1 MNFVETDNANAASR
15 ASVRQTAATARKP
28 VVSNT
33 TTETLTTTSVVKPV
47 TTDSI
52 PETTEPEITVANKSN
67 EFGGMISAVLE
78 SAASNNSFAE
88 QIRKQRAALAA
99 NDATT
104 AVSKAQQNALK
115 TSSNTCD
122 SGLRKCMATKCGN
135 DFTKCALDGDT
146 IFGDKLNA
154 CRRDTT
160 CTGEEFAL
168 FTTEIK
174 ADRDMNVRLG
184 SYDGVINC
192 GNQYNACIINECGTT
207 YNKCLGKAKADA
219 AIQKCAT
226 IARECM
232 ESDSGLANRFGTA
245 IGKLRENAEKEIK
258 KDEERMYTLRDLMSG
273 ACKKLG
279 SMFDERTF
287 DCVYTVNF
295 FAGDNQTTPLAS
307 RKRYAGDT
315 FVCMQ
320 EWFGVN
326 ATTYR
331 ENAYRETRAQT
342 GASSAMLG
350 GGVGTAVGLVTSG
363 AIDRALDTQKA
374 KKEYKNEKKL
384 QEKEQKAEE
393 NVEKEKQKEEKKS
406 EKDAKKAEEKAE
418 KEKKKECT
426 AQGGTWKGGEC
437 IASKGNNTDNSGKE
451 NANAGKAN
459 NNNTNTD
466 EGQTGQKIEMPDD
479 AKNWQGAG
487 IQSIDTT
494 SGLKN
499 ATISGLDKG
508 LEPINITSNPIKQQK
523 NSGNNNKSK
532 GNSNAQSGKNTN
544 SSKTSTKTETSSNN
558 NNANKQKSNGQK
570 TTSGTPAKSDDNVIQ
585 KWEDYNPIIIYYE
598 DKGSAAVAKY
608 NGKTYTSSIQKTVAG
623 GMTFSNATRIKELE
637 DGLKK
642 ELRKD
647 NITGYKLVKK

>member
-1 MNFVETDNANAASR
+1 MRKVEIKMTNKNRFFIATLSMIMAMNFVETDNANAASR
-15 ASVRQTAATARKP
+15 ASVRPTAIARKP

-33 TTETLTTTSVVKPV
+33 TTKTTTETLTTTPVVETV
-47 TTDSI
+47 TTDSTT
-52 PETTEPEITVANKSN
+52 ETTEPEPEVVVANKSN

-78 SAASNNSFAE
+78 SAPSNNSFAE

-104 AVSKAQQNALK
+104 AASKAQQNALK

-160 CTGEEFAL
+160 CTAEEFRL

-226 IARECM
+226 IAKECT

-245 IGKLRENAEKEIK
+245 IGKLRENAEKGIK
-258 KDEERMYTLRDLMSG
+258 KDEERMYTLRDLMSS
-273 ACKKLG
+273 ACRKLG
-279 SMFDERTF
+279 SMFDQRTF

-374 KKEYKNEKKL
+374 KKEYKDEKKL
-384 QEKEQKAEE
+384 QEKEQKAE
-393 NVEKEKQKEEKKS
+393 KRLDT
-406 EKDAKKAEEKAE
+406 EKDKAAKKADKD
-418 KEKKKECT
+418 KKKEDKKAKECEDK
-426 AQGGTWKGGEC
+426 GGTYT
-437 IASKGNNTDNSGKE
+437 NGKC
-451 NANAGKAN
+451 
-459 NNNTNTD
+459 
-466 EGQTGQKIEMPDD
+466 MY
-479 AKNWQGAG
+479 
-487 IQSIDTT
+487 T
-494 SGLKN
+494 SGLDIKQKDN
-499 ATISGLDKG
+499 QQPTPGITAKKTEIVAPQMDLSAKPDNIKIEPATLPVGTDSVLAPTKG
-508 LEPINITSNPIKQQK
+508 SKTYEPISF
-523 NSGNNNKSK
+523 
-532 GNSNAQSGKNTN
+532 
-544 SSKTSTKTETSSNN
+544 
-558 NNANKQKSNGQK
+558 QK
-570 TTSGTPAKSDDNVIQ
+570 T
-585 KWEDYNPIIIYYE
+585 
-598 DKGSAAVAKY
+598 
-608 NGKTYTSSIQKTVAG
+608 
-623 GMTFSNATRIKELE
+623 M
-637 DGLKK
+637 DGLSS
-642 ELRKD
+642 D
-647 NITGYKLVKK
+647 NNIPTWPQL